1 MKLMYL
7 PRKFHQYLINYPLH
21 SLGCN
26 PFQLHDLLYSLA
38 SAVSWLLL
46 FGMIEVGVI
55 KKKHVHNELSKG
67 ILLQAFNAVKATVAP
82 GLVLY
87 LWVFAGASIFV
98 GLISLPILPETRNR
112 RPSAVQ
118 RDLGYV
124 DDGGV
129 AKGSAATNG
138 HISTHI

>member
-1 MKLMYL
+1 M
-7 PRKFHQYLINYPLH
+7 
-21 SLGCN
+21 G
-26 PFQLHDLLYSLA
+26 
-38 SAVSWLLL
+38 VS
-46 FGMIEVGVI
+46 I
-55 KKKHVHNELSKG
+55 
-67 ILLQAFNAVKATVAP
+67 QAFNAVKAAIAP

-98 GLISLPILPETRNR
+98 GLISLPLLPETRNR

-129 AKGSAATNG
+129 AKVSAGTNG
-138 HISTHI
+138 HIATHIWDARVITTPSFTFDISQKLSFYTH